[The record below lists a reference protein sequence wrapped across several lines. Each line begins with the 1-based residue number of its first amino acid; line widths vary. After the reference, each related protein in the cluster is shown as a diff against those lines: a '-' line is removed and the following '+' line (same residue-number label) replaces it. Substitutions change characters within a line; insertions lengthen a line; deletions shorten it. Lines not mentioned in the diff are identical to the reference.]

1 MTTEPYDSRPDTLA
15 HIETVRQFL
24 GDVIHDLQHRAT
36 IHDRSKLR
44 EPEVSVLDRV
54 TPQLADLEYGSPE
67 YRAALDSM
75 GPALDHHYANNDHH
89 PEHHPGGIA
98 DMDLGQMTEMLAD
111 WKAGTLRNRDG
122 DLTASIRLNAK
133 RFGYGPD
140 IERLLLNTARR
151 YGWL

>member
-1 MTTEPYDSRPDTLA
+1 VT
-15 HIETVRQFL
+15 
-24 GDVIHDLQHRAT
+24 QHT
-36 IHDRSKLR
+36 DPTDR
-44 EPEVSVLDRV
+44 EPLYV
-54 TPQLADLEYGSPE
+54 
-67 YRAALDSM
+67 
-75 GPALDHHYANNDHH
+75 DHH
-89 PEHHPGGIA
+89 PEHHPDGIA